1 MLHGL
6 EATDHGL
13 DARAHLV
20 VALRERGA
28 FGRERF
34 LALTQGAV
42 LFLESVDG
50 DEKFFDAAFE
60 PREFRVEAGL
70 LLLSFMA
77 ADYRADGAGPANRP
91 T

>member
-6 EATDHGL
+6 EAADHGL

-20 VALRERGA
+20 IALGERGT
-28 FGRERF
+28 FDRERF
-34 LALTQGAV
+34 LALPQRAV

-60 PREFRVEAGL
+60 TREFRVEAGFASL
-70 LLLSFMA
+70 IVVVSFMA
-77 ADYRADGAGPANRP
+77 PEYGVRV
-91 T
+91 

>member
-6 EATDHGL
+6 EPTDHGL

-20 VALRERGA
+20 VTLGERGA

-34 LALTQGAV
+34 LALTQRAV
-42 LFLESVDG
+42 LFLQSVDG

-60 PREFRVEAGL
+60 TREFRVEAGFASL
-70 LLLSFMA
+70 VVVVSFMA
-77 ADYRADGAGPANRP
+77 RGL
-91 T
+91 